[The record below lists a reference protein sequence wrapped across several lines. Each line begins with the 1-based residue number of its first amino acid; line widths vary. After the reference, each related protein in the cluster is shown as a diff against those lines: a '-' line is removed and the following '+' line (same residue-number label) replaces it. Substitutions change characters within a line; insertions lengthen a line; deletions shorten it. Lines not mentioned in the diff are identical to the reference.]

1 MSNLSLNQIDTR
13 TDKNPNSQIYKFDQ
27 ENRFTGVFS
36 ESNVRLTKKALEPL
50 QIPTVTII
58 GKWCFDGEVYEG

>member
-1 MSNLSLNQIDTR
+1 MSNLSLNQIDTPI
-13 TDKNPNSQIYKFDQ
+13 KIYKFYQ